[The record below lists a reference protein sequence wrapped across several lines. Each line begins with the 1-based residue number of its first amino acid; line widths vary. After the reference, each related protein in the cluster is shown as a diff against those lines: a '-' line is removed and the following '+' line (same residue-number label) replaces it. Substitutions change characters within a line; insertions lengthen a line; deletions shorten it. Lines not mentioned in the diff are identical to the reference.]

1 MHRKMIL
8 EIDVPGVLEGQGLRR
23 RMAAEVNAFVGSKAE
38 VEGVPVRWCL
48 FSLSGS
54 WEKMGSE
61 V

>member
-38 VEGVPVRWCL
+38 VEGVPVR
-48 FSLSGS
+48 
-54 WEKMGSE
+54 
-61 V
+61 